1 MGLEASGGRIV
12 TGCCKPEW
20 SAFQR
25 NVHTQAGL
33 QREQLLNGDLKD
45 KQVFD
50 RSRMS
55 EGPAKCRMAG
65 VGDGGRWLTEDKVG
79 VTGYSGPHRWSQEG

>member
-12 TGCCKPEW
+12 TGCRKLEW
-20 SAFQR
+20 SAFWR

-50 RSRMS
+50 RRRMVFQQTR
-55 EGPAKCRMAG
+55 PPPPRKAG
-65 VGDGGRWLTEDKVG
+65 VGVLAAL
-79 VTGYSGPHRWSQEG
+79 Q